1 MIEVNLQILDQLSR
15 DNEKVFVFFYTEW
28 HDQSKM
34 MMPNLKKLQTMTDI
48 PITLCNSDYNLDLSD
63 DFGVRGLP
71 TFGLVVNGKIEKTDS
86 MVKTLDYLLEFIEK

>member
-34 MMPNLKKLQTMTDI
+34 MMPNLKKLQTMTDV
-48 PITLCNSDYNLDLSD
+48 PITLCNADYNLDLAD